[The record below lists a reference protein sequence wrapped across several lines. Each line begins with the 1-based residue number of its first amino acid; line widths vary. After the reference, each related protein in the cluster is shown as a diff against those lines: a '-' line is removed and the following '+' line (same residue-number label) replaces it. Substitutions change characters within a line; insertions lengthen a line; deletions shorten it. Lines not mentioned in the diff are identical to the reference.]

1 MSITKESNNRV
12 DAINIESQMTPNTK
26 KRGREN
32 ALPSVE
38 SNGVLPVPTSGEGD
52 DESLTTSSSSPAP
65 TISTIRA
72 ADSALPADQ
81 SLMNSQFKIMAQK
94 MASVNERVHG
104 RSGRSSIIDVDQQ
117 WLDAR
122 FKKMV
127 AKQRKFS
134 SEQILKSD
142 EVK

>member
-38 SNGVLPVPTSGEGD
+38 SNGVSPAPTSGEGG
-52 DESLTTSSSSPAP
+52 DELSSPAP
-65 TISTIRA
+65 IISTIRA

-127 AKQRKFS
+127 AKQRSFS